1 MKGGD
6 LQKDLRERKIIKVP
20 VKHEI
25 DGSHNQPENLE
36 KACREL
42 REALGE
48 EWVSNDINITVAY
61 ARDQSVVPMNHPHIV
76 ALPGSTEDVAAIM
89 KVANK
94 HLVDVTPYGTGLNTL
109 GMTIPPYGGI
119 LCDMRRMDEIIEID
133 EENMLC
139 TIGPGVTF
147 AQLQTETLKRN
158 LRLIN
163 PSTSANA
170 SVVSNI
176 MMGNISTLANKYGV
190 GLDHIIG
197 YKIVLPEG
205 QVMVGGPAAYG
216 ADAAHMPG
224 PGPDVRAFIRG
235 SMGTLGII
243 TEMTLRLYPN
253 PDYVKLTVPVSDTES
268 WEHIAPALK
277 AISQRNIVIEN
288 AYFQN
293 TYMGIFLAET
303 NLESSKLIPVFPRH
317 YVVPVTGGFSE
328 EETEAKC
335 KVCEEDILAV
345 APEFEFMDW
354 EVVED
359 ISAGRILGVDKFTKF
374 FRESVRVQR
383 VKGSFFVGF
392 GLDHLDNL
400 VEINKAMMRAM
411 TSQVGTDD
419 NVFSADMIAS
429 YFQPYDMGRLGFI
442 EFDIFID
449 QSNPE
454 DSLRTIAGT
463 LAAMAASFRLGSGV
477 CFGVWALVEGAGPL
491 HDLIGF
497 IFPQAATYVDTYRDM
512 KMIYDPNNICM
523 RRFDYDTLRMKK
535 AAL

>member
-1 MKGGD
+1 MKGKD
-6 LQKDLRERKIIKVP
+6 LQQDLRERKVIKVP
-20 VKHEI
+20 VKHEMEG
-25 DGSHNQPENLE
+25 DHNLPENLE
-36 KACREL
+36 KAYREL
-42 REALGE
+42 QEKLGE

-76 ALPGSTEDVAAIM
+76 ALPGSTADVAAIL
-89 KVANK
+89 KIANEY
-94 HLVDVTPYGTGLNTL
+94 LIDVTPYGTGLNTL
-109 GMTIPPYGGI
+109 GMTIPPYGGL
-119 LCDMRRMDEIIEID
+119 LCDMRRMDEITEID

-139 TIGPGVTF
+139 IIGPGVTF
-147 AQLQTETLKRN
+147 AQLQTETLKRG

-197 YKIVLPEG
+197 YKLVLPEG
-205 QVMVGGPAAYG
+205 QVMTAGPAACG
-216 ADAAHMPG
+216 ADMAHMPG
-224 PGPDVRAFIRG
+224 PGPDVRAFLRG
-235 SMGTLGII
+235 SMGAMGIV

-253 PDYVKLTVPVSDTES
+253 PNEVKLTVPVSDSES

-303 NLESSKLIPVFPRH
+303 NAESEKLIPMFPRH
-317 YVVPVTGGFSE
+317 YVVPVTGGYSV
-328 EETEAKC
+328 EETEVKC

-345 APEFEFMDW
+345 APDFEFMDW

-400 VEINKAMMRAM
+400 VKINNDMMKAM
-411 TSQVGTDD
+411 TQQVGTDD
-419 NVFSADMIAS
+419 NVISADMIAT

-454 DSLRTIAGT
+454 DSLRTISGT
-463 LAAMAASFRLGSGV
+463 LAAMAASFRNGSGV
-477 CFGVWALVEGAGPL
+477 CFGVWAMMEGAGPM

-497 IFPQAATYVDTYRDM
+497 IFPQAGTYVDTYRDM

>member
-1 MKGGD
+1 MKGKD
-6 LQKDLRERKIIKVP
+6 LQKDLKERKIIKVP
-20 VKHEI
+20 RKHEI
-25 DGSHNQPENLE
+25 EQTHNLPENLE
-36 KACREL
+36 KAYAEL
-42 REALGE
+42 QEALGS
-48 EWVSNDINITVAY
+48 EWVSNDINVTVAY
-61 ARDQSVVPMNHPHIV
+61 ARDQSVVPMNHPDIV
-76 ALPGSTEDVAAIM
+76 ALPGSTEDVIALM
-89 KVANK
+89 KIANK
-94 HLVDVTPYGTGLNTL
+94 YLVDVMPYGSGLNTL
-109 GMTIPPYGGI
+109 GMTIPVYGGI
-119 LCDMRRMDEIIEID
+119 LCDLRRMDQIVEID
-133 EENMLC
+133 ADNMLC

-147 AQLQTETLKRN
+147 AQLQTETLKKG

-197 YKIVLPEG
+197 YKIVLPDG
-205 QVMVGGPAAYG
+205 RLMVCGPQAYG
-216 ADAAHMPG
+216 ADNAHLPG

-235 SMGTLGII
+235 SLGCMGII
-243 TEMTLRLYPN
+243 TEMTIRLYPE
-253 PDYVKLTVPVSDTES
+253 PQALKLTVPIYDGDDWGV
-268 WEHIAPALK
+268 IAPALK

-293 TYMGIFLAET
+293 TYMGIFMGET
-303 NLESSKLIPVFPRH
+303 NLESSRLIPALPRH
-317 YVVPVTGGFSE
+317 YVVPVTGGLTQE
-328 EETEAKC
+328 EVEAKGE
-335 KVCEEDILAV
+335 VCQEDILAV
-345 APEFEFMDW
+345 APQFEFMDW
-354 EVVED
+354 EIVEG
-359 ISAGRILGVDKFTKF
+359 ISSGRILGVDKFTRF

-400 VEINKAMMRAM
+400 PEINKAMMRGM

-419 NVFSADMIAS
+419 NVFSADLIAT

-454 DSLRTIAGT
+454 DSLRTITGT
-463 LAAMAASFRLGSGV
+463 LAAMIASFKMGSGV
-477 CFGVWALVEGAGPL
+477 CFGIWPLVEGAGPL
-491 HDLIGF
+491 HDLLGLIY
-497 IFPQAATYVDTYRDM
+497 PSAATYVDTYRDM
-512 KMIYDPNNICM
+512 KMIYDPNNVCN
-523 RRFDYDTLRMKK
+523 RRWDYDTLRMKK